1 MSIPRIIFFASALLV
16 CFVLSVGTSRADTL
30 VTLNAIDSGWYR
42 PSGLHDAANDNY
54 IAGKVSSPKNFG
66 TLSCL
71 TCRVCAERSRA
82 RRSGF

>member
-1 MSIPRIIFFASALLV
+1 MSTPRILFFVSALLV

-42 PSGLHDAANDNY
+42 PSGFHDATNDNY
-54 IAGKVSSPKNFG
+54 IAGKVSSAGELRNFVVFDLSSVRG
-66 TLSCL
+66 TI
-71 TCRVCAERSRA
+71 RA